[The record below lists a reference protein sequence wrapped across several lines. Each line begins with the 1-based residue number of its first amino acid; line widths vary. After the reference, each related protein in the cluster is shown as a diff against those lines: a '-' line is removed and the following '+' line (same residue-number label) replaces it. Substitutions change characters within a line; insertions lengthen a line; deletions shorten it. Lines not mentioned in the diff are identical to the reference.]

1 MSKEGYVVD
10 STLGATSG
18 AAVGALGTIVGS
30 ALIIGAAPAIAA
42 LVGVTVLGAAA
53 GAAIGAL
60 AHKSHE
66 KAAARQT
73 DKPARRERR
82 TSTAP

>member
-1 MSKEGYVVD
+1 MSKEGYVID

-30 ALIIGAAPAIAA
+30 AAIIGAAPAIAA
-42 LVGVTVLGAAA
+42 LVGVTAIGAAA

-60 AHKSHE
+60 THKSNE
-66 KAAARQT
+66 KAAARRMT
-73 DKPARRERR
+73 KPASRDREP
-82 TSTAP
+82 TTPA